1 MQLDVQTKSLIVN
14 FKLGKEEALN
24 HLFGKYHSRILRIVR
39 FRLDP
44 QLRNLLKMQ
53 SMDIVQEVFLY
64 ALQHLK
70 DFEPQSQG
78 HFINWLSKK
87 VQHCIY
93 DRLDYVKRNK
103 RMPSGGEI
111 SLDQEYTPKGE
122 NSEFKLQIK
131 DDSPTPSHFAVIK
144 ERERLIDS
152 MLEQLEIEQREVI
165 IKRDLEELTFKE
177 IGEMTGKSEDATRK
191 QYCRAFKKLI
201 DFSEKKLK
209 PVMAELTFKQYK
221 YGL

>member
-1 MQLDVQTKSLIVN
+1 MQLDIQTKSLIVD

-44 QLRNLLKMQ
+44 QLRSLLRVQ

-78 HFINWLSKK
+78 HFLHWLSKK
-87 VQHCIY
+87 VQHYIY
-93 DRLDYVKRNK
+93 DRLDYIKRKK
-103 RMPSGGEI
+103 RMATGGEI
-111 SLDQEYTPKGE
+111 SLDQEYKPKGE

-131 DDSPTPSHFAVIK
+131 DDGPTPSHFAVIK
-144 ERERLIDS
+144 EREELVDT
-152 MLEQLEIEQREVI
+152 MLEQLEPEQREII

-177 IGEMTGKSEDATRK
+177 IGEMINKSEEAARK

-201 DFSEKKLK
+201 DLSEAKLK
-209 PVMAELTFKQYK
+209 PVMAELTYKQYK